1 MDIGSV
7 LMQIAD
13 KLGIAVNQIFEI
25 YVGGQRYEAF
35 ANFVALTIVL
45 FSSFGVPLLLSRRI
59 QWEGDYGE
67 LKIFGITFEGTGTDF
82 MWFFTGIFVVLLFTS
97 LGIALFL
104 HDTILRL
111 MAPEYTALKEL
122 IQALAVNH

>member
-1 MDIGSV
+1 MDIGNV

-35 ANFVALTIVL
+35 ANFVALAFVL
-45 FSSFGVPLLLSRRI
+45 FSSFGVPLLLSRRVH
-59 QWEGDYGE
+59 WEDDYGE
-67 LKIFGITFEGTGTDF
+67 LKIFGITLEGSGTDF
-82 MWFFTGIFVVLLFTS
+82 MWFFIAIFVVLLFTS

-104 HDTILRL
+104 HDIILRL
-111 MAPEYTALKEL
+111 MAPEYAALKEL
-122 IQALAVNH
+122 IQALTVNH

>member
-35 ANFVALTIVL
+35 ANFIALVVVL
-45 FSSFGVPLLLSRRI
+45 FSSFGIPLLLSRRVH
-59 QWEGDYGE
+59 WEGDYGE
-67 LKIFGITFEGTGTDF
+67 LKMFGITFEGTGTDF
-82 MWFFTGIFVVLLFTS
+82 IWFFIAIFIVLLFVS
-97 LGIALFL
+97 IGIALFL
-104 HDTILRL
+104 HDIILRL
-111 MAPEYTALKEL
+111 MAPEYAALKEL
-122 IQALAVNH
+122 IRTLATNR